1 MITDFTIAISLYPSN
16 PWQFFPSPLS
26 ASTHAFI
33 RVAYGVL
40 MLGTLLWALP
50 HWRRF
55 FVSERWGGYAES
67 SREIDLIQNP
77 FSTIIIAI
85 IWFTSL
91 VLLTLGYSTTVAALV
106 NLIFCYYFFVRMRWK
121 GILRGMGAPGFMSYW
136 LAAVVFLLEYALYHQ
151 PSLLPLVLLVAQVDF
166 AFIMLSAG
174 IYKFTAGYA
183 SNHGMEGGMVNPQW
197 GYWWWIYQKLSP
209 QHRLF
214 PFLNHMAWSLEVLAG
229 VLMLLPPTRFIGALL
244 MLGSFV
250 FIATQIRL
258 ALLCEM
264 VIVCCVLFFHPGSY
278 GDQLITFVLPVIPP
292 APVAFP
298 GAIDKLLLGIFL
310 WTYLILLPL
319 AHAGLFYNFYKRK
332 SLRGFIQRALEAYTN
347 FFGIIIWRVFS
358 ADHTN
363 FFLRVYERPRNSLP
377 DDEGKNERAIVSRF
391 GLRNGSLRYNHVAE
405 SIVLTTLFTT
415 LKYYP
420 SNNQLF
426 QDRLLRYARTV
437 KHSPDSVLDFDY
449 VSIKKA
455 DGRFEFVTVATYT
468 VDPAAGTI
476 SESLFDQSFSVRA
489 TLSGSPVHEGAR
501 PGSYVPLKS

>member
-1 MITDFTIAISLYPSN
+1 MITDLQMAISLYPSN
-16 PWQFFPSPLS
+16 PWLFFPSPLS
-26 ASTHAFI
+26 PGTQTFI

-50 HWRRF
+50 QWRRF

-67 SREIDLIQNP
+67 SREIDLVQNP
-77 FSTIIIAI
+77 FGTALVAVV
-85 IWFTSL
+85 WFTSIT
-91 VLLTLGYSTTVAALV
+91 LLTLGYWTTLAALV
-106 NLIFCYYFFVRMRWK
+106 NLILCYYFFVSMRWK

-136 LAAVVFLLEYALYHQ
+136 LAAVVFLLEYARQHQ
-151 PSLLPLVLLVAQVDF
+151 PSLLPLVLLVAQADF

-209 QHRLF
+209 RHPLF
-214 PFLNHMAWSLEVLAG
+214 PFLNHLAWSLEVIAG
-229 VLMLLPPTRFIGALL
+229 VLMLVPPARFIGALL

-250 FIATQIRL
+250 FIATHIRL

-264 VIVCCVLFFHPGSY
+264 VIVGCLLFFYPGSY
-278 GDQLITFVLPVIPP
+278 GDQLISFVVPAVTVPVVTPLPNVL
-292 APVAFP
+292 
-298 GAIDKLLLGIFL
+298 DKLIEIFL
-310 WTYLILLPL
+310 WLYLVLLPL
-319 AHAGLFYNFYKRK
+319 AHAGLFYNFYKR
-332 SLRGFIQRALEAYTN
+332 SRLPAVFQRALETYTN
-347 FFGIIIWRVFS
+347 LFGIIIWRVFS

-363 FFLRVYERPRNSLP
+363 FFLRVYERPRASI
-377 DDEGKNERAIVSRF
+377 DKERTIVSRI
-391 GLRNGSLRYNHVAE
+391 GIRNGSLRYNHVAE

-426 QDRLLRYARTV
+426 HNRLLRYARTV
-437 KHSPDSVLDFDY
+437 KHAPDSILDFDY
-449 VSIKKA
+449 VSIKKT
-455 DGRFEFVTVATYT
+455 DDRFEFVTVATYT
-468 VDPAAGTI
+468 VDAAAGTI
-476 SESLFDQSFSVRA
+476 EETMCDPTFSVRA
-489 TLSGSPVHEGAR
+489 TLSGSPVHEGAK

>member
-1 MITDFTIAISLYPSN
+1 MITDLGLDIVISVFPSN
-16 PWQFFPSPLS
+16 PWLLFPEPLS
-26 ASTHAFI
+26 VGTQAFI

-50 HWRRF
+50 NWRRF

-67 SREIDLIQNP
+67 SREIDLIQSP
-77 FSTIIIAI
+77 IGTVLIAVV
-85 IWFTSL
+85 WFTS
-91 VLLTLGYSTTVAALV
+91 VTLLTLGYWTTLAALI
-106 NLIFCYYFFVRMRWK
+106 NLVLCYYFFVRMRWK

-136 LAAVVFLLEYALYHQ
+136 LAAVVFLLEYAQHHQ
-151 PSLLPLVLLVAQVDF
+151 PSLMPLVLLVAQADF

-197 GYWWWIYQKLSP
+197 GYWWWIYQKVSP
-209 QHRLF
+209 RHPLF
-214 PFLNHMAWSLEVLAG
+214 PFLNHAAWSLEVIAG

-250 FIATQIRL
+250 FIATHIRL

-264 VIVCCVLFFHPGSY
+264 VIVCTLLFFYPGSY
-278 GDQLITFVLPVIPP
+278 GDQLLSFLTPSVTVPTVVALPSL
-292 APVAFP
+292 FDK
-298 GAIDKLLLGIFL
+298 AIEIFL
-310 WTYLILLPL
+310 WLYLVLLPL
-319 AHAGLFYNFYKRK
+319 AHAGLFYNFYKRR
-332 SLRGFIQRALEAYTN
+332 SLPSVIQRALETYTN
-347 FFGIIIWRVFS
+347 VFGIIIWRVFS

-363 FFLRVYERPRNSLP
+363 FFLRVYERPRESS
-377 DDEGKNERAIVSRF
+377 ERAIVSRV
-391 GLRNGSLRYNHVAE
+391 GISNGSLRYNHVAE

-420 SNNQLF
+420 SNNKLF
-426 QDRLLRYARTV
+426 HERLLRYARTV
-437 KHSPDSVLDFDY
+437 KHAPDSILDFDY

-455 DGRFEFVTVATYT
+455 DDRFEFVTVATYT
-468 VDPAAGTI
+468 VDAAAGTI
-476 SESLFDQSFSVRA
+476 DENLFDPSFSVRA
-489 TLSGSPVHEGAR
+489 TLSGSPVHEGVK

>member
-1 MITDFTIAISLYPSN
+1 MITDFGLEIAINLYPSN
-16 PWQFFPSPLS
+16 PWQIFPSPLS
-26 ASTHAFI
+26 PSTQTFI

-50 HWRRF
+50 NWRRF
-55 FVSERWGGYAES
+55 FVSERWGGYAQS

-77 FSTIIIAI
+77 PGAI
-85 IWFTSL
+85 ILALVWFSS
-91 VLLTLGYSTTVAALV
+91 VILLMLGYWTTSAALI

-121 GILRGMGAPGFMSYW
+121 GILRGMGAPGFMAYW
-136 LAAVVFLLEYALYHQ
+136 LAAVVFLLEYALHHA
-151 PSLLPLVLLVAQVDF
+151 PTLPPLVLLVAQADF

-209 QHRLF
+209 RHPVF
-214 PFLNHMAWSLEVLAG
+214 PFLNHMAWSLEVIAG

-250 FIATQIRL
+250 FIATHIRL

-264 VIVCCVLFFHPGSY
+264 VIVCCLLFFYPGSY
-278 GDQLITFVLPVIPP
+278 GDQLISFLVPAVTVPAVVPLPS
-292 APVAFP
+292 AF
-298 GAIDKLLLGIFL
+298 DKLIEIFL
-310 WTYLILLPL
+310 WLYLVLLPL
-319 AHAGLFYNFYKRK
+319 AHAGLFYNFYGRK
-332 SLRGFIQRALEAYTN
+332 SLPGVIQRALETYTN
-347 FFGIIIWRVFS
+347 IFGIIIWRVFS

-363 FFLRVYERPRNSLP
+363 FFLRVYERPRAS
-377 DDEGKNERAIVSRF
+377 NERAIVSRF
-391 GLRNGSLRYNHVAE
+391 GISNGSLRYNHVGE

-426 QDRLLRYARTV
+426 HDRLLRYARTV
-437 KHSPDSVLDFDY
+437 KHAPGSILDFDY
-449 VSIKKA
+449 ISIKKA
-455 DGRFEFVTVATYT
+455 EDRFEFVTVATYT
-468 VDPAAGTI
+468 VDAAAGTI
-476 SESLFDQSFSVRA
+476 EENLFDPSFSVRA
-489 TLSGSPVHEGAR
+489 TLSGSPVHEGVK

>member
-1 MITDFTIAISLYPSN
+1 MLSFWPTL
-16 PWQFFPSPLS
+16 SPD
-26 ASTHAFI
+26 TQAFI
-33 RVAYGVL
+33 RVAYGAL

-50 HWRRF
+50 NWRRF

-77 FSTIIIAI
+77 IGSTLVGL
-85 IWFTSL
+85 IWFSSL
-91 VLLTLGYSTTVAALV
+91 TLLTLGYWTTIAALI

-136 LAAVVFLLEYALYHQ
+136 LAAVVFLLEYALHHR
-151 PSLLPLVLLVAQVDF
+151 PSLTPLVLLVAQADF

-183 SNHGMEGGMVNPQW
+183 RNNGMEGGMVNPQW

-209 QHRLF
+209 RQALF
-214 PFLNHMAWSLEVLAG
+214 RFLNQMAWSLEVIAG

-250 FIATQIRL
+250 FIATHIRL

-264 VIVCCVLFFHPGSY
+264 VIVCCLLFFYPGSY
-278 GDQLITFVLPVIPP
+278 GDQLISFVMPAVSVPAVVPLPN
-292 APVAFP
+292 FL
-298 GAIDKLLLGIFL
+298 DKLIEIFL
-310 WTYLILLPL
+310 WVYLILLPF
-319 AHAGLFYNFYKRK
+319 AHAGVSYNFYWRK
-332 SLRGFIQRALEAYTN
+332 SLPAAIQRVLEAYTN
-347 FFGIIIWRVFS
+347 IFGVIIWRVFS

-363 FFLRVYERPRNSLP
+363 FFLRVYERPRNASK
-377 DDEGKNERAIVSRF
+377 GERAIVSRT
-391 GLRNGSLRYNHVAE
+391 GISNGSLRYNHVAE

-420 SNNQLF
+420 SNNKIF
-426 QDRLLRYARTV
+426 QERLLRYARTV
-437 KHSPDSVLDFDY
+437 KHAPGSLLDFDY

-455 DGRFEFVTVATYT
+455 PDRFEFVTVATYT
-468 VDPAAGTI
+468 VDADAGTI
-476 SESLFDQSFSVRA
+476 DENQVDPGFSVRA
-489 TLSGSPVHEGAR
+489 TLSGSPVHEGVK
-501 PGSYVPLKS
+501 PGSYVPLKN

>member
-77 FSTIIIAI
+77 FSTIVIAI

-121 GILRGMGAPGFMSYW
+121 GILRGMGAPGFMAYW
-136 LAAVVFLLEYALYHQ
+136 LAAVVFLLEYALRHQ
-151 PSLLPLVLLVAQVDF
+151 PALLPLVLLVAQADF

-197 GYWWWIYQKLSP
+197 GYWWWIYQKVSP
-209 QHRLF
+209 RHPLF
-214 PFLNHMAWSLEVLAG
+214 PFLNHMAWSLEVIAG

-244 MLGSFV
+244 MLGSFA
-250 FIATQIRL
+250 FIATHIRL

-264 VIVCCVLFFHPGSY
+264 VIVCCLLFFYPCSY
-278 GDQLITFVLPVIPP
+278 GDQIINVLIPTVTAPSFVPLPNVL
-292 APVAFP
+292 
-298 GAIDKLLLGIFL
+298 DKLIEIFL
-310 WTYLILLPL
+310 WLYLILLPL

-332 SLRGFIQRALEAYTN
+332 SLRPVIQRALETYTN
-347 FFGIIIWRVFS
+347 IFGIIIWRVFS

-363 FFLRVYERPRNSLP
+363 FFLRVYERPRAAA
-377 DDEGKNERAIVSRF
+377 GNERAIVSRF

-426 QDRLLRYARTV
+426 HERLLRYARTV
-437 KHSPDSVLDFDY
+437 KHAPGSILEFDY
-449 VSIKKA
+449 ISIKKA
-455 DGRFEFVTVATYT
+455 DDRFEFVTVATYT
-468 VDPAAGTI
+468 VDAAAGTI
-476 SESLFDQSFSVRA
+476 EENLFDPTFSVRA
-489 TLSGSPVHEGAR
+489 TLSGSPVHEGVK

>member
-1 MITDFTIAISLYPSN
+1 MITDLGLEIAISLYPSN
-16 PWQFFPSPLS
+16 PWLFFPAPLS
-26 ASTHAFI
+26 PSTQTFI

-67 SREIDLIQNP
+67 SREIDFIQNP
-77 FSTIIIAI
+77 ISALLVGL
-85 IWFTSL
+85 IWFAA
-91 VLLTLGYSTTVAALV
+91 VILLTLGYWTTLAALI

-136 LAAVVFLLEYALYHQ
+136 LAAVVFLLEYALHHQ
-151 PSLLPLVLLVAQVDF
+151 PALMPLVLLVAQADF

-197 GYWWWIYQKLSP
+197 GYWWWIYQKISP
-209 QHRLF
+209 RHPLF
-214 PFLNHMAWSLEVLAG
+214 PFLNHMAWSLEVIAG

-250 FIATQIRL
+250 FIATHIRL

-264 VIVCCVLFFHPGSY
+264 VIVCCLLFFYPGSY
-278 GDQLITFVLPVIPP
+278 GDQIISFIIPAAAVPAVVPLPNFFDRLIE
-292 APVAFP
+292 
-298 GAIDKLLLGIFL
+298 IFL
-310 WTYLILLPL
+310 WLYLILLPL
-319 AHAGLFYNFYKRK
+319 AHAGLFYNFYRRK
-332 SLRGFIQRALEAYTN
+332 SLPAVIQRALETYTN
-347 FFGIIIWRVFS
+347 IFGIIIWRVFS

-363 FFLRVYERPRNSLP
+363 FFLRVYERARAS
-377 DDEGKNERAIVSRF
+377 NERAIVSRF
-391 GLRNGSLRYNHVAE
+391 GISNGSLRYNHVAE

-420 SNNQLF
+420 SNNRLF
-426 QDRLLRYARTV
+426 HERLLRYARTV
-437 KHSPDSVLDFDY
+437 KHAPGSVLDFDY

-455 DGRFEFVTVATYT
+455 DDRFEFVTVGTYT
-468 VDPAAGTI
+468 VDAAAGTI
-476 SESLFDQSFSVRA
+476 DENLFDPSFSVRA
-489 TLSGSPVHEGAR
+489 TLSGSPVHEGMK

>member
-1 MITDFTIAISLYPSN
+1 M
-16 PWQFFPSPLS
+16 LS
-26 ASTHAFI
+26 FWPTLSINTQAFI

-67 SREIDLIQNP
+67 SHEIDFLQNP
-77 FSTIIIAI
+77 FSTVLVAVV
-85 IWFTSL
+85 WFSS
-91 VLLTLGYSTTVAALV
+91 VALLTLGYWTTVAALV
-106 NLIFCYYFFVRMRWK
+106 NLILCYYFFVRMRWK
-121 GILRGMGAPGFMSYW
+121 GILRGMGAPGFMAYW
-136 LAAVVFLLEYALYHQ
+136 LAAVVFLLEYALHHQ
-151 PSLLPLVLLVAQVDF
+151 PALRSLVLLVAQVDF

-197 GYWWWIYQKLSP
+197 GYWWSIYQKLSP
-209 QHRLF
+209 RHPLF
-214 PFLNHMAWSLEVLAG
+214 PFLNHMAWSLEVIAG

-244 MLGSFV
+244 MLGSFA
-250 FIATQIRL
+250 FIATHIRL

-264 VIVCCVLFFHPGSY
+264 VIVCCVLFFYPGSY
-278 GDQLITFVLPVIPP
+278 GDQVIAFLIPSVSVPAVVALPNVL
-292 APVAFP
+292 
-298 GAIDKLLLGIFL
+298 DKLIEIFL
-310 WTYLILLPL
+310 WLYLVLLPL

-332 SLRGFIQRALEAYTN
+332 SLQPVIQRALETYTN
-347 FFGIIIWRVFS
+347 IFGIIIWRVFS

-363 FFLRVYERPRNSLP
+363 FFLRVYERPRSAS
-377 DDEGKNERAIVSRF
+377 DSDRAIVSRF

-420 SNNQLF
+420 SNNQMF
-426 QDRLLRYARTV
+426 HERLLRYARTV
-437 KHSPDSVLDFDY
+437 KHAPGSILDFDY
-449 VSIKKA
+449 ISIKKA
-455 DGRFEFVTVATYT
+455 DDRFEFVTVATYT
-468 VDPAAGTI
+468 VDAAAGTI
-476 SESLFDQSFSVRA
+476 DENLFDPGFSVRA
-489 TLSGSPVHEGAR
+489 TLSGSPVHEGVK

>member
-1 MITDFTIAISLYPSN
+1 MTRIITDF
-16 PWQFFPSPLS
+16 FPAPL
-26 ASTHAFI
+26 TPGTQAFI

-50 HWRRF
+50 NWRRF
-55 FVSERWGGYAES
+55 FMSERWGGYAES
-67 SREIDLIQNP
+67 SREIDFIQNP
-77 FSTIIIAI
+77 VSTVIIGV
-85 IWFTSL
+85 IWFFSIT
-91 VLLTLGYSTTVAALV
+91 LLTLGYWTTLAALI

-121 GILRGMGAPGFMSYW
+121 GILRGMGAPGFMAYW
-136 LAAVVFLLEYALYHQ
+136 LAAVVFLLEYALHHQ
-151 PSLLPLVLLVAQVDF
+151 PALRSLVVLVAQADF

-197 GYWWWIYQKLSP
+197 GYWWWLYQKLSP
-209 QHRLF
+209 RHPLF
-214 PFLNHMAWSLEVLAG
+214 PFLNHMAWSLEVIAG
-229 VLMLLPPTRFIGALL
+229 VLMLLPPTRFIGGLL

-278 GDQLITFVLPVIPP
+278 GDQLINFVIPAVTVP
-292 APVAFP
+292 ATVPLPDVL
-298 GAIDKLLLGIFL
+298 DKLIEIFL
-310 WTYLILLPL
+310 WLYLVLLPL
-319 AHAGLFYNFYKRK
+319 AHAGLFYNFYKRR
-332 SLRGFIQRALEAYTN
+332 SLPAVIQRALETYTN
-347 FFGIIIWRVFS
+347 IFGIIIWRVFS

-363 FFLRVYERPRNSLP
+363 FFLRVYERPRAGS
-377 DDEGKNERAIVSRF
+377 DERAIVSRF

-420 SNNQLF
+420 SNNELF
-426 QDRLLRYARTV
+426 HDRLLRYARTV
-437 KHSPDSVLDFDY
+437 KRAPDSILEFDY

-455 DGRFEFVTVATYT
+455 DDRFEFVTVATYA

-476 SESLFDQSFSVRA
+476 DENLFDPSFSVRA
-489 TLSGSPVHEGAR
+489 TLSGSPVHEGVK